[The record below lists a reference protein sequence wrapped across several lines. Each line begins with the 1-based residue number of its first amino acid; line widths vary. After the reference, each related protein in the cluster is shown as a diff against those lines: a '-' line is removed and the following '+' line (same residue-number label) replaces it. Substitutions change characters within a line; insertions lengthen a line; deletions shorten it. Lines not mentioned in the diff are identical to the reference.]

1 MVQVQVSDEPG
12 APVWTCTR
20 AARWEPEMEG
30 SRATLCGS
38 SGTTKKESHCCHQS
52 LLGQRCNATNGAEHA
67 RQAQGP
73 PPCTVLSCRVLR
85 VERLDANSKE
95 WKKKNE
101 SRFSF
106 PPRAAGSS
114 NSSHPF
120 IIRPTPS
127 PSSFSPWNHHKVF
140 QFLIWSPGPVFRR
153 QDRPSQVVD
162 FYCHSYLRA
171 AHLPHRGT
179 HSK

>member
-1 MVQVQVSDEPG
+1 MSRGPLYGHAPGPLVGNPKWKAPEPLSVVLRHHQKG
-12 APVWTCTR
+12 VAP
-20 AARWEPEMEG
+20 
-30 SRATLCGS
+30 LS
-38 SGTTKKESHCCHQS
+38 SITA
-52 LLGQRCNATNGAEHA
+52 GQRCNATNGAEHA

-120 IIRPTPS
+120 ITAYKTNSVPVQFFSLESSQSFPVPHLVTRSCFPTPGS
-127 PSSFSPWNHHKVF
+127 PFSS
-140 QFLIWSPGPVFRR
+140 R
-153 QDRPSQVVD
+153 
-162 FYCHSYLRA
+162 
-171 AHLPHRGT
+171 
-179 HSK
+179 